1 MPYQISKDMRIAR
14 NFLFFVFAFS
24 LFVAT
29 TSVSQAM
36 SDGEAYRVKENYRI
50 KRSSDGIVSLYS
62 LNDNGE
68 KEEYVFTEFNA
79 DVLLLVYRRIDL
91 NNIVSSM
98 SKKYYM
104 SKTEARRSVKITLN
118 ELENWDLIVR
128 K

>member
-1 MPYQISKDMRIAR
+1 MRIAR